1 MASFSGRK
9 KIPTLDENELRN
21 NGAILFPH
29 ILNYKSHLKNINLV
43 METFQPSIYLAMFPY
58 LFIASF
64 PIFGLVL
71 VTRWVLCDRRK
82 KRPIST

>member
-1 MASFSGRK
+1 
-9 KIPTLDENELRN
+9 
-21 NGAILFPH
+21 
-29 ILNYKSHLKNINLV
+29 

-71 VTRWVLCDRRK
+71 VTRWTYVLEERK
-82 KRPIST
+82 DQSLDNQIENLLLYYLLHV